1 MGAHVIT
8 ATAAVDINIVCH
20 LISAG
25 KREPTIG
32 AYVTLGFL
40 ISIPSPPVTA
50 YRVINFSGPK
60 YFNNG
65 CRHLSSY
72 QQSMSRSAGV
82 APPENGKNN
91 VFGRRDCDLDLR
103 RPLFD
108 DIDAE
113 INDREC

>member
-1 MGAHVIT
+1 MNP
-8 ATAAVDINIVCH
+8 AVDVNIVCH

-32 AYVTLGFL
+32 AYVTLRFL
-40 ISIPSPPVTA
+40 ISISSPPVTV
-50 YRVINFSGPK
+50 YRIVNFSGLK

-72 QQSMSRSAGV
+72 QQSMSRSAG
-82 APPENGKNN
+82 AALPENSKKQR
-91 VFGRRDCDLDLR
+91 FRPPRLRFLDLQ
-103 RPLFD
+103 RPLVD

-113 INDREC
+113 INDR